1 MGKNEVKTIY
11 KSEDKKSNGIEDV
24 TPSDDLSIFSIDLV
38 NLAKDLANFDID
50 GEMGWD
56 EFKDREISIINK
68 KRKQH
73 MYVTMNSEE
82 NFNERLEYKYMSQIN
97 QLKKIVN
104 SKLSDIIDRE
114 IGAAFEDGTLP
125 ESIVI
130 RKNLTKIANKLI
142 ETNRFYNISK
152 NQRPVSWFRSTW
164 KRMFK
169 R

>member
-1 MGKNEVKTIY
+1 
-11 KSEDKKSNGIEDV
+11 
-24 TPSDDLSIFSIDLV
+24 
-38 NLAKDLANFDID
+38 
-50 GEMGWD
+50 
-56 EFKDREISIINK
+56 
-68 KRKQH
+68 
-73 MYVTMNSEE
+73 
-82 NFNERLEYKYMSQIN
+82 MSQIN